1 MLKMTKIELELIS
14 EIDLYL
20 LIEKPMRG
28 GITYI
33 AKRHCK
39 EIINAWDH
47 MVLINQANLLVI

>member
-20 LIEKPMRG
+20 LIEKSVRG

-33 AKRHCK
+33 AKRHRK
-39 EIINAWDH
+39 EIINA
-47 MVLINQANLLVI
+47 